1 MTRQEASGAREP
13 GQAPSHCHQ
22 PTRAGNGHQQELQL
36 KQEFR
41 CLWKPGGAGGVG
53 GPPSGVGRLGLVGDA
68 RRQARPAV
76 GAGSQ
81 KGREV
86 LGYSLG
92 AGGLPAK
99 GRVGVSGH
107 AHPPSPTHSSS
118 ALRQHDSENPASD
131 GSTRPAPPDLLG
143 EFYSLQTGF
152 LHVMGSLFPFGF
164 RVSFPWPPPPEA
176 DEVSL
181 QVTALMGLGPVSF
194 PAPEEEE
201 GAGDG
206 QFPGG
211 PGGSWV

>member
-68 RRQARPAV
+68 RRQARPAA

-92 AGGLPAK
+92 GGGGSLPRAGWGSRAMPTLPAPHTAPLL
-99 GRVGVSGH
+99 SGNMIV
-107 AHPPSPTHSSS
+107 
-118 ALRQHDSENPASD
+118 R
-131 GSTRPAPPDLLG
+131 TR
-143 EFYSLQTGF
+143 LQTGAPALPPQTCWASF
-152 LHVMGSLFPFGF
+152 TRCRLASFTSWGVCSLLASEFHSRGLHPQRQMKCHC
-164 RVSFPWPPPPEA
+164 R
-176 DEVSL
+176 
-181 QVTALMGLGPVSF
+181 
-194 PAPEEEE
+194 
-201 GAGDG
+201 
-206 QFPGG
+206 
-211 PGGSWV
+211 

>member
-1 MTRQEASGAREP
+1 MEGHPRGWAGWDLWEMPGAKPVQPLELDHRRGGRSWDTASG
-13 GQAPSHCHQ
+13 
-22 PTRAGNGHQQELQL
+22 
-36 KQEFR
+36 
-41 CLWKPGGAGGVG
+41 
-53 GPPSGVGRLGLVGDA
+53 
-68 RRQARPAV
+68 
-76 GAGSQ
+76 
-81 KGREV
+81 
-86 LGYSLG
+86 
-92 AGGLPAK
+92 GGLPAK

-107 AHPPSPTHSSS
+107 AHPPSPAHSSS
-118 ALRQHDSENPASD
+118 ALRQHDSENLASD

-194 PAPEEEE
+194 PALEEEE